1 MCNAIKI
8 LSIAALAASVLASCS
23 GDGDKE
29 RADALLVEINQ
40 SLEAGDYAKAL
51 ALMDTIDRHYPAQ
64 IEARRQVTA
73 LRPRGIE
80 KETLA
85 MMTSADSAIAFAQA
99 DLQTLEL
106 LMKHIPGDDLE
117 GYYVVADAYSP
128 SFINTTGVEA
138 RVNDAD
144 YTYYIV
150 AQTIGRRQGI
160 AAVELMGTDGA
171 SARSESI
178 PADSERRFEIEG
190 SESAVFI
197 PEEVEALGQW
207 ASEAGDL
214 ASARI
219 ITGKGAVDIGLKGAQ
234 RSAFGTAWRY
244 ADARRRLYDA
254 TARRTMLER
263 RLQIARDQIANHTPT
278 EDQ

>member
-1 MCNAIKI
+1 MYNAIKY
-8 LSIAALAASVLASCS
+8 LAIAAVAASALASCS
-23 GDGDKE
+23 GDEDKE
-29 RADALLVEINQ
+29 RVEGLLVEINQ
-40 SLEAGDYAKAL
+40 SLEAGDYANAL
-51 ALMDTIDRHYPAQ
+51 ALMDTIDQRYPSQ

-85 MMTSADSAIAFAQA
+85 MMAAADSAIAFAQA
-99 DLQTLEL
+99 DLQGLEPK
-106 LMKHIPGDDLE
+106 MKHIPGDELE
-117 GYYVVADAYSP
+117 GYYVAADAYNP

-144 YTYYIV
+144 FTYYIV

-160 AAVELMGTDGA
+160 TAVELKSAAGA
-171 SARSESI
+171 TAQSDAI
-178 PADSERRFEIEG
+178 PAGSERRFEIEG

-197 PEEVEALGQW
+197 PEEVDRLGEW
-207 ASEAGDL
+207 AQAAGQI

-219 ITGKGAVDIGLKGAQ
+219 VTAKGGVDVKLKGGQQSGFA
-234 RSAFGTAWRY
+234 TAWQY

-254 TARRTMLER
+254 TNRRAMLER
-263 RLQIARDQIANHTPT
+263 RLQIARDQIANSISN
-278 EDQ
+278 